1 MHFGPIL
8 SAMRRNKVGAF
19 LIALQ
24 MALTLAIL
32 CNALFIIHQRTTL
45 MARPSGVDEANTFA
59 LSNQWAG
66 SPDDLGARIRA
77 DLAALRGLPGVVD
90 AYATNAY
97 PLRGGGWSEGLSLQ
111 PNQKHST
118 AHSARYFGDDH
129 TLNALGARLIAGR
142 NFTADEIGERAEQDK
157 TRTSVILITKAAGDK
172 LFPDG
177 SALGKTVYVED
188 QPQLII
194 GIIETLKTPW
204 VSNAWAEKFVENSFI
219 NPEIFDS
226 KQYSYIVRAQPG
238 QLDAVMQAAQ
248 TKLFEVNRGRV
259 VEKVRTYTQIRADAY
274 RNDRALAIILG
285 PVSTALLAVT
295 AFGIVGLTSFWVTQR
310 RRQIGVRRALG
321 ATRRAI
327 LAYFQTE
334 NGIIAIAG
342 AAVGAALAV
351 GLNLWMVTAM
361 EMQRLNPIYVVCG
374 AVAVVLL
381 GQFAVLWPAL
391 RAASTPP
398 ALATRAG

>member
-32 CNALFIIHQRTTL
+32 CNALFIIRQRVVM
-45 MARPSGVDEANTFA
+45 MARPSGVDEANTFS
-59 LSNQWAG
+59 LSNQWVG
-66 SPDDLGARIRA
+66 SPEQIGAMIRG
-77 DLAALRGLPGVVD
+77 DLAALRGMPGVVD

-97 PLRGGGWSEGLSLQ
+97 PLRGGGWSEGIGLA
-111 PNQKHST
+111 PNQKHSS
-118 AHSARYFGDDH
+118 AHTARYFTDDH
-129 TLNALGARLIAGR
+129 ALNALGAHLIAGR
-142 NFTADEIGERAEQDK
+142 NFTADEIRERSERDK
-157 TRTSVILITKAAGDK
+157 AQPGVMIVTKAVGEK

-188 QPQLII
+188 QPIVI
-194 GIIETLKTPW
+194 VGIVDMLKTPW
-204 VSNAWAEKFVENSFI
+204 VSNAWAEKFVENSMLDPYIFI
-219 NPEIFDS
+219 S

-248 TKLFEVNRGRV
+248 KKLFEVNRNRV
-259 VEKVRTYTQIRADAY
+259 IEKVRSYAQIRADAY

-285 PVSTALLAVT
+285 TVSAALLAVT

-334 NGIIAIAG
+334 NSIIAG
-342 AAVGAALAV
+342 VGALLGMALAV
-351 GLNLWMVTAM
+351 GLNLWMVQAL
-361 EMQRLNPIYVVCG
+361 EMQRLDLLYVLCG
-374 AVAVVLL
+374 AVAVMLL

-398 ALATRAG
+398 ALATRAS